1 MTNVEFKRNNR
12 KAEWGE
18 LGQVMAATLAA
29 VFTAHFIA
37 QENMMDSWKE
47 KAVESF
53 DEMPPLP
60 NWTLDQDIAFHQA
73 FGTIGLFLVAYIA
86 LRGVGSLFRHL
97 IYALRPFGWI
107 NRGYKCVKHLA
118 RQFTNI
124 L

>member
-1 MTNVEFKRNNR
+1 MTNVEFKHPNR

-18 LGQVMAATLAA
+18 LGRVVAATLAA
-29 VFTAHFIA
+29 VFTAHFTA
-37 QENMMDSWKE
+37 QENMMDRWKE
-47 KAVESF
+47 KAVENFS
-53 DEMPPLP
+53 EMPPLP
-60 NWTLDQDIAFHQA
+60 SWTLDQDIAFHQA

-86 LRGVGSLFRHL
+86 LRGVGSLFCHL

-107 NRGYKCVKHLA
+107 NRACKRAKRLA